1 MAPARAHAAA
11 MGNDRTGWR
20 RAATAG
26 RTVWPVST
34 RVGNARLDEARR
46 RWHCGRMAVTLVARL
61 RALWL
66 VCLLVLAPVGPL
78 GLVLSGHATG
88 QDAHVTALVHDAA
101 DHGLS
106 GGALPDR
113 APDRHCLFCQTA
125 SSLRFGWV
133 ETPGTSA
140 PPARRRSPGSTCR
153 AGPRVRI
160 RARLCR
166 PAHRPPTPDRP
177 SGRHFISST
186 TKKSEF
192 RVPRC
197 SRRHRRAA

>member
-1 MAPARAHAAA
+1 
-11 MGNDRTGWR
+11 
-20 RAATAG
+20 
-26 RTVWPVST
+26 
-34 RVGNARLDEARR
+34 
-46 RWHCGRMAVTLVARL
+46 MAVTLVARL

-66 VCLLVLAPVGPL
+66 VCLLVLTPVGPL

-133 ETPGTSA
+133 ETPAHLRAPGSSSITWIDLQGGSPRSDSRAALPARA
-140 PPARRRSPGSTCR
+140 PPTHA
-153 AGPRVRI
+153 
-160 RARLCR
+160 
-166 PAHRPPTPDRP
+166 
-177 SGRHFISST
+177 
-186 TKKSEF
+186 
-192 RVPRC
+192 
-197 SRRHRRAA
+197 